1 MTKLPFT
8 LAALAAVSTAAA
20 AAADSNGQEGRAFG
34 IVSGGLPCA
43 TIVDPVDETVRS
55 DVSFFTNAVFRC
67 TGAFIPV
74 APAPSA
80 CGRRIVF
87 EIEDRDILHEDAYDV
102 VFQGADTMLVKGSA
116 MSCRWA
122 LNRILERD
130 LGVVFCF
137 PGPHGTHY
145 PKTNALAVARVP
157 FSGDASLKVERLMWR
172 EDPAWTRALGGKEN
186 KGQLYMHNLCN
197 IFPVEKYGKE
207 PWLSKI
213 MPADRNGKR
222 RRPGNREMYWQPCFS
237 APETVSEA
245 VANICAYLR
254 AHPDER
260 VFSLSV
266 NDNGG
271 YCLCERCKAENG
283 GSFERPS
290 RFGAK
295 TSKDFSPVYYKW
307 VEKVAKA
314 VGREFPGVMLG
325 LLAYGSTMDPPERPL
340 PPNVV
345 PFICGSVYQS
355 HNEEVREKRLA
366 QMREWSGKAS
376 SFGVWDYA
384 YGAVQY
390 PLPRMYLK
398 TVGEFFAHKT
408 NDVPSLNAMFA
419 EGSSFMGEGP
429 KRYFHYKMM
438 FDAGQDRKALLDAWY
453 RACCGEKAAP
463 FLKAYYDRWEAFWT
477 GAAIRKTPWYGSIG
491 NGYCAF
497 NESTYLYALA
507 REDLDKGTE
516 LMEKAYAAAMESGDA
531 DQKIR
536 AERLRDFSRYYT
548 ARCLGDGACGPLR
561 EHNIKDAATAKAF
574 FEALPEMTANMDVAM
589 KYAEKIVA
597 VKRKEPFPMSVHAD
611 ASFLARTRANT
622 GVVDWLNDAQGFL
635 GDPQVRAA
643 AKAAAEDRRTSKRY
657 SAILKTLLADPRTST
672 NYMFGNATDD
682 DAERRLWEPL
692 EEWGIRLDSLVSGPD
707 GNKVFEVTGR
717 PGWPAL
723 RKVVPDAKCGRG
735 MLCGF
740 SARVENLS
748 DKPIAVRI
756 TYTPGR
762 GLDRKFTVRPG
773 ETGTAELVG
782 TPGTKNTTYYVI
794 LNGIPDGGKAKVD
807 RIVLRH
813 LE

>member
-1 MTKLPFT
+1 MYKYVVLKEKELKEGVYDQEAAYFFDTEEEANSKGVDVYAETATPELGVNKAQFT
-8 LAALAAVSTAAA
+8 GKRFVAGAPVKFSTYVMKGTDKRNAPLFLLMEFDEKGTPAAMEKYA
-20 AAADSNGQEGRAFG
+20 GEGL
-34 IVSGGLPCA
+34 IPPGL
-43 TIVDPVDETVRS
+43 
-55 DVSFFTNAVFRC
+55 
-67 TGAFIPV
+67 
-74 APAPSA
+74 
-80 CGRRIVF
+80 
-87 EIEDRDILHEDAYDV
+87 V
-102 VFQGADTMLVKGSA
+102 VFLANDSIRPTVKGGFTRY
-116 MSCRWA
+116 MR
-122 LNRILERD
+122 
-130 LGVVFCF
+130 
-137 PGPHGTHY
+137 GT
-145 PKTNALAVARVP
+145 L
-157 FSGDASLKVERLMWR
+157 F
-172 EDPAWTRALGGKEN
+172 
-186 KGQLYMHNLCN
+186 
-197 IFPVEKYGKE
+197 
-207 PWLSKI
+207 
-213 MPADRNGKR
+213 
-222 RRPGNREMYWQPCFS
+222 
-237 APETVSEA
+237 AP
-245 VANICAYLR
+245 
-254 AHPDER
+254 
-260 VFSLSV
+260 
-266 NDNGG
+266 
-271 YCLCERCKAENG
+271 
-283 GSFERPS
+283 
-290 RFGAK
+290 
-295 TSKDFSPVYYKW
+295 
-307 VEKVAKA
+307 
-314 VGREFPGVMLG
+314 VGREFPGTMLG
-325 LLAYGSTMDPPERPL
+325 LLAYGATMDPPERPL

-366 QMREWSGKAS
+366 QMREWSAKAS

-438 FDAGQDRKALLDAWY
+438 FDAGQDREALLDAWY

-463 FLKAYYDRWEAFWT
+463 FLRAYYDHWEAFWT
-477 GAAIRKTPWYGSIG
+477 GAAIRKTPWYNSIG

-497 NESTYLYALA
+497 NESTYLYALT
-507 REDLDKGTE
+507 REDLKKGAA
-516 LMEKAYAAAMESGDA
+516 LMERAYEAAMETGDA

-536 AERLRDFSRYYT
+536 AGRLRDFSRYYA

-561 EHNIKDAATAKAF
+561 EHGIKDAATAKTF
-574 FEALPEMTANMDVAM
+574 FEALPKMSASMEAAM

-597 VKRKEPFPMSVHAD
+597 VKRAEPFPMSVHAD
-611 ASFLARTRANT
+611 AALMAKTRANT

-643 AKAAAEDRRTSKRY
+643 AEAAAEDRRTSKRY
-657 SAILKTLLADPRTST
+657 AAILRTLLADPRTST
-672 NYMFGNATDD
+672 NRVFGDAADD

-692 EEWGIRLDSLVSGPD
+692 EGWGIRLDSLVSEPD
-707 GNKVFEVTGR
+707 GNRVFEVTGR

-723 RKVVPDAKCGRG
+723 RKVVPDAKCGKG

-762 GLDRKFTVRPG
+762 GLDRKFTVEPG
-773 ETGTAELVG
+773 KTGTAELVG
-782 TPGTKNTTYYVI
+782 TPGAKNTTYYVI
-794 LNGIPDGGKAKVD
+794 LNGIPVGGKAKVD